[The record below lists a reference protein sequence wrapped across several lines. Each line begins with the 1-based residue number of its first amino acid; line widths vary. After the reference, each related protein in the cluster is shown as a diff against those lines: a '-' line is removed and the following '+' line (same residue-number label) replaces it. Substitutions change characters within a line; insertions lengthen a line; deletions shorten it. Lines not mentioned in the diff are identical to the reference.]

1 MKVAVTGAAGFVGV
15 NLLHELVGA
24 GHDVVALDRTTSALA
39 PADGV
44 TWVEAD
50 VLDTDSVIQAIDGAE
65 VVYHLVAMITLRQE
79 DPVAWRV
86 NTEGVA
92 NVADAALTVGARKM
106 VHCSS
111 IHSFDNRGIEALDET
126 SKRSHDDC
134 GLPVYDRSKYAGELE
149 LAKYV
154 DKGLDAVICNPTGIY
169 GGIDVPGRLSRLN
182 TLARDAAK
190 GRVPLSIGGAFDL
203 VDVRDVAKGLT
214 LAAEHGRT
222 GENYL
227 LSGEMVALHDLMKLA
242 ARSAGRRGP
251 LFAVPLW
258 VVKAIMPIAEP
269 LGALFGSDVMSEA
282 ALGAL
287 FASPTVDDSKA
298 RTDLGYEPRPFEETV
313 RDLVAWFVR
322 AALID

>member
-15 NLLHELVGA
+15 NLLHELVAA
-24 GHDVVALDRTTSALA
+24 GHEVVAIDRVQSDQA
-39 PADGV
+39 PAGV
-44 TWVEAD
+44 TWKQVDILDGDAMTA
-50 VLDTDSVIQAIDGAE
+50 VLEDIE

-79 DPVAWRV
+79 DEVAWRV

-92 NVADAALTVGARKM
+92 TVADAALNAGVRRM

-111 IHSFDNRGIEALDET
+111 IHSFDNYGVELLDENG
-126 SKRSHDDC
+126 KRSVEDS

-149 LAKYV
+149 LLKYV
-154 DKGLDAVICNPTGIY
+154 DKGLDAVICNPSGIY

-182 TLARDAAK
+182 TMARDAAK
-190 GRVPLSIGGAFDL
+190 GRVPLSVGGAFDL
-203 VDVRDVAKGLT
+203 VDVRDVARGLM
-214 LAAEHGRT
+214 LAAEHGRA

-227 LSGEMVALHDLMKLA
+227 LAGEMVRLHDLMKLA

-251 LFAVPLW
+251 AFAVPLW

-269 LGALFGSDVMSEA
+269 LGTLFGTDVMSEA

-287 FASPTVDDSKA
+287 FASPTVDNSKA
-298 RTDLGYEPRPFEETV
+298 RTELGYEPRPFEESV
-313 RDLVAWFVR
+313 RFVVSWFVR
-322 AALID
+322 AGLLD